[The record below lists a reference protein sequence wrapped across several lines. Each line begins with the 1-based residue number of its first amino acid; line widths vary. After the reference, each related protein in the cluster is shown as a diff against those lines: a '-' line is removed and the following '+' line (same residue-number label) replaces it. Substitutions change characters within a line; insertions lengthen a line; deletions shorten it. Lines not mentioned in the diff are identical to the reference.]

1 MGSTNIF
8 KVSGIVEEID
18 AAFQASEGVEGLDHE
33 TYVAVLEDED
43 VSSDEDW
50 PDLVAAF
57 LKTKVDRDVRVE
69 ASAWEEF
76 KLSLENAD
84 LAKYV

>member
-18 AAFQASEGVEGLDHE
+18 AAFLASEGVEGLDHK
-33 TYVAVLEDED
+33 TYIAVLEDED
-43 VSSDEDW
+43 VSADADW
-50 PDLVAAF
+50 VDLVTAF
-57 LKTKVDRDVRVE
+57 LRTKVDREVQVE
-69 ASAWEEF
+69 ASTWEEF